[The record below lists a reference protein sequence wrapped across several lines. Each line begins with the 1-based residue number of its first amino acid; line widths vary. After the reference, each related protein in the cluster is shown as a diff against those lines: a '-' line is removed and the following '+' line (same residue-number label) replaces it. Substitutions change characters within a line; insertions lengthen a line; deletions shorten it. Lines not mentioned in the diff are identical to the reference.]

1 MKKVLVL
8 LMLSVS
14 MTGHAQFWKNLGK
27 IAKGVAN
34 TMMAEQ
40 DAQESN
46 VSSSSYKESKN
57 QISKTKTSSNAA
69 KVLTPVRY
77 DFLPIA
83 GDSIKYIEP
92 LLGTEYNEDDII
104 AYMPAGSEISEERGI
119 PGNPPYLYTYPN
131 AGYRYI
137 VTNHKVLGAVFQYFN
152 SVDKEK
158 CLEWFKQR
166 YKENGTEDSLLGE
179 TYLFKNNKLIIR
191 VVFQNI
197 NGIESLHIAYM
208 ENV

>member
-1 MKKVLVL
+1 
-8 LMLSVS
+8 MLSVS

-57 QISKTKTSSNAA
+57 QTSKTKTSSNAP
-69 KVLTPVRY
+69 KVLTPVPY
-77 DFLPIA
+77 DFLPIVE
-83 GDSIKYIEP
+83 DSIKYVEP
-92 LLGTEYNEDDII
+92 LIGTEYNEDDII
-104 AYMPAGSEISEERGI
+104 TYMPAGFIILEDRGV
-119 PGNPPYLYTYPN
+119 PGNPPYIYTYPN

-137 VTNHKVLGAVFQYFN
+137 VTNHKVLGVIFQYTN
-152 SVDKEK
+152 TVDKEK
-158 CLEWFKQR
+158 CLEWFKQK
-166 YKENGTEDSLLGE
+166 YKENGTEDSLIGD
-179 TYLFKNNKLIIR
+179 TYLFKNKKLTIR

-197 NGIESLHIAYM
+197 NGMESLYVAYM